1 MTAVGLALA
10 AAAGAMVRFRLSP
23 FGWRATLAV
32 NLVGSFVLGV
42 LLATRGSTS
51 DVVTVLGTGFCGS
64 LTTFGTFALEAS
76 TGPARLRLIVV
87 GTNLVGCVAA
97 ATVGVALG

>member
-10 AAAGAMVRFRLSP
+10 AAAGAMVRFRVSP

-32 NLVGSFVLGV
+32 NLAGSFVLGV
-42 LLATRGSTS
+42 LLASRGNASEL
-51 DVVTVLGTGFCGS
+51 VTVLGTGFCGS

-76 TGPARLRLIVV
+76 TGPARLRITVIT
-87 GTNLVGCVAA
+87 TNLAGCVAA
-97 ATVGVALG
+97 AAAGFALG

>member
-1 MTAVGLALA
+1 MTVVATALA

-23 FGWRATLAV
+23 FGWRATLVV

-42 LLATRGSTS
+42 LLATRSSTS
-51 DVVTVLGTGFCGS
+51 DLVTVLGTGFCGS

-76 TGPARLRLIVV
+76 TGPARLRLTVV
-87 GTNLVGCVAA
+87 ATNLAGCVAA
-97 ATVGVALG
+97 ASAGFALG